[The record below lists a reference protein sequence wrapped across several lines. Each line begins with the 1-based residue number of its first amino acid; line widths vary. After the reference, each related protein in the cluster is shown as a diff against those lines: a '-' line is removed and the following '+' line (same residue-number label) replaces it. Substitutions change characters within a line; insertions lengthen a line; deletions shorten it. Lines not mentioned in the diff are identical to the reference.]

1 MKDLHQQYQS
11 LIYKASSCVK
21 ELFILLVNKSNLY

>member
-1 MKDLHQQYQS
+1 MYQTHQS

-21 ELFILLVNKSNLY
+21 ELFILLANKESIY